1 MSEAARVPSEGFLVE
16 GTSACVLVGE
26 AKSCLSEGQCL
37 IQQCVFGCLWLQY
50 ALGTLSANVKG
61 CAPVLLKDWHGAFS
75 TGACWLL
82 GGTWS

>member
-1 MSEAARVPSEGFLVE
+1 MDG
-16 GTSACVLVGE
+16 

-75 TGACWLL
+75 TGACWLWVEL
-82 GGTWS
+82 GLSFEMEAFERALTY